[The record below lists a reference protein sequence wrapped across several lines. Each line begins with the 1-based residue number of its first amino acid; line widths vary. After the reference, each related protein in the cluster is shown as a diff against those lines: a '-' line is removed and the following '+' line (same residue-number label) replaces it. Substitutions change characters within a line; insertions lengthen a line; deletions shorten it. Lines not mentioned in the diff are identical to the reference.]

1 MNTSSEIWRVCG
13 WKAIQDKNGKK
24 KPLFLKRAIDTKIR
38 RHIKIIANANPFDPL
53 YKDYFVKRESERKRR
68 CKLSYDTELTG
79 LKIIQPYE
87 GLSCVR

>member
-38 RHIKIIANANPFDPL
+38 RHIKIIAKANPFDPL
-53 YKDYFVKRESERKRR
+53 YKDYS
-68 CKLSYDTELTG
+68 
-79 LKIIQPYE
+79 
-87 GLSCVR
+87 